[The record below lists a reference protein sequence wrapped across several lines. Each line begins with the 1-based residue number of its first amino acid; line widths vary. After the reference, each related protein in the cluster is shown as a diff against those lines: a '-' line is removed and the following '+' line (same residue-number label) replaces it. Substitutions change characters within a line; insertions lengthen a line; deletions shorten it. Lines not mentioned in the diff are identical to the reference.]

1 MQTEYIDVTPTW
13 NEIDY
18 MEHAKASYVRD
29 VEQQNRKMRITLS
42 RILLWWDTQDKHYAN
57 SILAD
62 DIREV
67 LK

>member
-1 MQTEYIDVTPTW
+1 M

-18 MEHAKASYVRD
+18 MEQSEASAEASYVRD
-29 VEQQNRKMRITLS
+29 LEQQNRQMRITLS
-42 RILLWWDTQDKHYAN
+42 RILWWWETQDKHYAN

-62 DIREV
+62 DIRGI

>member
-1 MQTEYIDVTPTW
+1 M

-18 MEHAKASYVRD
+18 MEHAEASAEASYVRD
-29 VEQQNRKMRITLS
+29 LEQQNRKMRITLS